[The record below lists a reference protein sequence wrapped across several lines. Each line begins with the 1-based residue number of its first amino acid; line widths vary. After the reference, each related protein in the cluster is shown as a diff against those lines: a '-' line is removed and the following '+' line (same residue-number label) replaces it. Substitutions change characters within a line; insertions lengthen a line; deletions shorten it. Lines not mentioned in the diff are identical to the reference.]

1 MNTSHVRN
9 THLPQETVVYSL
21 EKLKQYWM
29 LIKSKQTFLLV
40 ITGWAGFSS
49 GACPLTHSKML
60 LASLA
65 CLFLVISGCTMFN
78 MILDRDIDAK
88 MNRTAKRPLPSGA
101 LKVKEVIL
109 WGSIILLVG
118 LGWAFLLSPLF
129 GLIVAAGVFIDLVV
143 YTILLKRTT
152 AFSILFGGISGGM
165 PILAGRALGLG
176 TIDTIGVLLALAILL
191 WIPTHIMTFS
201 IKYRDDYS
209 RADIP
214 TFPSQYGVENTRKI
228 IAMSTIMASISMI
241 LSAYLIGMNGLCLLA
256 MVLSSIILITFAT
269 IYMSKSCY
277 KLDMRLFKMASIYML
292 VTMILIGFGA

>member
-214 TFPSQYGVENTRKI
+214 TFPSQYGV